1 MSTQVERL
9 YGSKMSL
16 RAWDIERKRESFVTV
31 EQAIERTSTEKV
43 KVDSGIKNPKDHV
56 GKISLYNIDIWKRKF
71 LLGQKMMLL
80 Y

>member
-31 EQAIERTSTEKV
+31 EQAIKRSSTEKV
-43 KVDSGIKNPKDHV
+43 KVDSGIKNPKDQV
-56 GKISLYNIDIWKRKF
+56 GKISMYNIDIWKRKF

>member
-16 RAWDIERKRESFVTV
+16 RAWNIERKRESFVTV
-31 EQAIERTSTEKV
+31 EQAIKRSSTE

-56 GKISLYNIDIWKRKF
+56 GKISSYNIDIWKRKF
-71 LLGQKMMLL
+71 LLGQKMMVL

>member
-16 RAWDIERKRESFVTV
+16 RAWDIERKRESFGTV

-43 KVDSGIKNPKDHV
+43 KVDSGIKTHKDHV
-56 GKISLYNIDIWKRKF
+56 GKISSYNIDIWKRKF
-71 LLGQKMMLL
+71 LLEQKMMLL